1 MNNEKF
7 LEVID
12 STPLVSMDLLIE
24 DKQGR
29 VLLGKRLNK
38 PAQGFWFV
46 PGGRIRKN
54 ETLSD
59 AIVRISK
66 AELGVEITLDKARL
80 IGAFDHIYEDNFAAA
95 KGINTHYVAMGY
107 QVKLNDDF
115 KIKTDEQHSE
125 IHWWSK
131 GDLLQDVC
139 VHKNTKLYFQN
150 GY

>member
-54 ETLSD
+54 ESLSD
-59 AIVRISK
+59 AIVRISL
-66 AELGVEITLDKARL
+66 AELGSEITLDKAHL
-80 IGAFDHIYEDNFAAA
+80 MGAFDHIYDDNFA
-95 KGINTHYVAMGY
+95 GVEGVNTHYVAMGY
-107 QVKLNDDF
+107 RVKLSDDF
-115 KIKTDEQHSE
+115 QIQSDDQHSDM
-125 IHWWSK
+125 HWWSIQA
-131 GDLLQDVC
+131 LLSDDN
-139 VHKNTKLYFQN
+139 VHENTKLYFQTKK
-150 GY
+150 

>member
-66 AELGVEITLDKARL
+66 AELGVEITLSKALL
-80 IGAFDHIYEDNFAAA
+80 IGVFDHIYDDNFAGAE
-95 KGINTHYVAMGY
+95 GINTHYVAMGY
-107 QVKLNDDF
+107 QVKLSDDF
-115 KIKTDEQHSE
+115 QVKTDEQHSE

-131 GDLLQDVC
+131 DDLLQDES

-150 GY
+150 SY

>member
-7 LEVID
+7 LDMID

-38 PAQGFWFV
+38 PAQDYWFV

-66 AELGVEITLDKARL
+66 AELGIEITLDKTRL
-80 IGAFDHIYEDNFAAA
+80 MGAFDHIYDDNFAGVE
-95 KGINTHYVAMGY
+95 GINTHYVAMGY
-107 QVKLNDDF
+107 QVKMHDDLN
-115 KIKTDEQHSE
+115 IESDEQHSDMS
-125 IHWWSK
+125 WWSK
-131 GDLLQDVC
+131 QDLLNNDS
-139 VHKNTKLYFQN
+139 VHKNTKLYFKDQK
-150 GY
+150 

>member
-66 AELGVEITLDKARL
+66 AELGVEITLSKARL
-80 IGAFDHIYEDNFAAA
+80 MGAFDHIYDDNFAAA
-95 KGINTHYVAMGY
+95 KDINTHYVAMGY
-107 QVKLNDDF
+107 QVKLSDDF
-115 KIKTDEQHSE
+115 QIKTDEQHSD

-131 GDLLQDVC
+131 DDLLQDES
-139 VHKNTKLYFQN
+139 VHKNTKLYFQSS
-150 GY
+150 Y